1 MAQLLDG
8 KGLALR
14 VREELAAEETQLT
27 ARLGRPPGLS
37 VILVGDDPASAVY
50 VRNKEKAAKAIG
62 LKSEIVRLPAHAPEL
77 DILAAVEKLNSDPT
91 VDGFMVQFP
100 LPKGIDESKIVLA
113 IDPDKDADGLHPAN
127 LGKLLAG
134 VDGPRPCTPFG
145 VIKIL
150 EAGGIEMEGK
160 HALVVGRSTIVGKP
174 QALLL
179 LEKNCTVT
187 ICHSRT
193 SDLAAEVRRA
203 DIVVAAVG
211 RPRFIKADWLKPGA
225 AVVDVG
231 INRVDGKLCGDVD
244 FAAAAAVAGSIT
256 PVPGGVGP
264 MTVAM
269 LMKNTVDAASRTAL
283 A

>member
-14 VREELAAEETQLT
+14 VREELAAEVTQLT